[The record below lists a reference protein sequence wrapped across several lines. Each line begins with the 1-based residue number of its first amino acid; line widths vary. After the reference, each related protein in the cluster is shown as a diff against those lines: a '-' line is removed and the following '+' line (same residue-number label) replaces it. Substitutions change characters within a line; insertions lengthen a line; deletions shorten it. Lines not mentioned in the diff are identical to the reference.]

1 MKELW
6 KKIDHFMLKYG
17 GYSLLIAT
25 IATVAFFAVLQWG
38 NDYAKEKAGILEI
51 KVTEDG
57 KLSVDYNYDD
67 KDEVYIL
74 WETDGGNIAAECKE
88 NEFPEQEN
96 SATGYYSYSHSSEKA
111 VWNPEDADG
120 NRYETATVRAV
131 LYQQDKD
138 NRYSLENY
146 ITEITITLSDK
157 NGKVEKCEDRYFG
170 NPVRG
175 DSDEN
180 WSQIYCIQE
189 DSQKATYRYRTGNKL
204 EKEAVLIMYW
214 DSDGNNLSETDY
226 AKGFYPDISIK
237 NENKDLQNIKAV
249 QQITCI
255 KNGDENSSCRIRAG
269 LISETSYKQEN
280 IEASDVM
287 YQAEIVK

>member
-1 MKELW
+1 
-6 KKIDHFMLKYG
+6 MLFR
-17 GYSLLIAT
+17 S
-25 IATVAFFAVLQWG
+25 
-38 NDYAKEKAGILEI
+38 
-51 KVTEDG
+51 
-57 KLSVDYNYDD
+57 
-67 KDEVYIL
+67 
-74 WETDGGNIAAECKE
+74 
-88 NEFPEQEN
+88 
-96 SATGYYSYSHSSEKA
+96 
-111 VWNPEDADG
+111 
-120 NRYETATVRAV
+120 
-131 LYQQDKD
+131 YQQDKD

-269 LISETSYKQEN
+269 LISETTYKQEN

>member
-38 NDYAKEKAGILEI
+38 NDYAKEKTGILEI

-120 NRYETATVRAV
+120 NRYETATVRASAHCGT
-131 LYQQDKD
+131 QHR
-138 NRYSLENY
+138 NARPPCPPAGW
-146 ITEITITLSDK
+146 T
-157 NGKVEKCEDRYFG
+157 R
-170 NPVRG
+170 
-175 DSDEN
+175 
-180 WSQIYCIQE
+180 W
-189 DSQKATYRYRTGNKL
+189 
-204 EKEAVLIMYW
+204 
-214 DSDGNNLSETDY
+214 
-226 AKGFYPDISIK
+226 
-237 NENKDLQNIKAV
+237 
-249 QQITCI
+249 TC
-255 KNGDENSSCRIRAG
+255 
-269 LISETSYKQEN
+269 T
-280 IEASDVM
+280 
-287 YQAEIVK
+287 